1 LLIEAGVT
9 LRKYLIL
16 LAVVVFGSCGDV
28 CLGRGMRDFGA
39 VTAANWHR
47 LLTVLLN
54 PWVLLG
60 ISLLILFFCSYLT
73 ALSWADLTYVLPATA
88 LSYVL
93 MALLARIFLH
103 ENVTLE
109 HWLGIGLIT
118 LGVGFVATGP
128 SLTVSVHRQAKGKEE
143 AAVGHVALD
152 KGSRSDA

>member
-1 LLIEAGVT
+1 VT
-9 LRKYLIL
+9 VRKYLIL
-16 LAVVVFGSCGDV
+16 LAVTIFGSSGDV
-28 CLGRGMRDFGA
+28 CLARGMRDFGA
-39 VTAANWHR
+39 VTTANCKQ

-54 PWVLLG
+54 PWVVVGICLLV
-60 ISLLILFFCSYLT
+60 LFFCSYLT

-118 LGVGFVATGP
+118 VGVGFVATGP
-128 SLTVSVHRQAKGKEE
+128 SLTVPARPAREKSES
-143 AAVGHVALD
+143 AATGVAAQ
-152 KGSRSDA
+152 KSTRSEV